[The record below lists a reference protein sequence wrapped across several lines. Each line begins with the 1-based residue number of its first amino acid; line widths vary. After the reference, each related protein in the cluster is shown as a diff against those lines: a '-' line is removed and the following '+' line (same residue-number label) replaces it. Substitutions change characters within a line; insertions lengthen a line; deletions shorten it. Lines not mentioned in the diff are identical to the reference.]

1 MTVILEN
8 SVGSSHQHHEVL
20 RTVARG
26 DDIENIIGSSN
37 LNEPITSLDT
47 GRTLL
52 HFAVITGNI
61 NNVKRLVTKGSEK
74 MLTMEGNDKIIPVL
88 MAAAYGKKELTTY
101 LYSKTPL
108 EVFDGTDSKNRI
120 LLLSLCITAEIFGK
134 QINRTNYV
142 SRSMYTIFL
151 FIKFVVYLIYQMW
164 L

>member
-37 LNEPITSLDT
+37 LNEPITSPT

-52 HFAVITGNI
+52 HVAVIAGNI
-61 NNVKRLVTKGSEK
+61 NNVKLLVTKGSK
-74 MLTMEGNDKIIPVL
+74 MMLTMEGSDNIIPVL
-88 MAAAYGKKELTTY
+88 MAAANGKKELTTY

-120 LLLSLCITAEIFGK
+120 LLLSLCIISEIFGK
-134 QINRTNYV
+134 QINITNYV
-142 SRSMYTIFL
+142 
-151 FIKFVVYLIYQMW
+151 
-164 L
+164 